1 MDLGYDA
8 DKIKPLAYQVVV
20 DSATRTSTRVACA
33 LLYATLRLG
42 DIIDWWFP
50 LKVVEGNKIN

>member
-33 LLYATLRLG
+33 ILYATLRLG

-50 LKVVEGNKIN
+50 VKV